1 MIVPFSRRAET
12 DVVLFYPSDSLMGQ
26 VSDCLDEWPGCN
38 LGACFGGSSPEVREA
53 LSGARTVVVDA
64 AGNPTH
70 TADAF
75 LQAVGRLGA
84 RCVAVYAE
92 ESREELE
99 LLVRKHGALLLL
111 GPLSRAQWRG
121 FFQKALKPGG
131 SEGTTR
137 KVA

>member
-26 VSDCLDEWPGCN
+26 VSDCLDKWPGCV
-38 LGACFGGSSPEVREA
+38 LGACFPRSSPEVREA
-53 LSGARTVVVDA
+53 LGGARAVVVDD
-64 AGNPTH
+64 AGDP
-70 TADAF
+70 ARAKDAF
-75 LQAVGRLGA
+75 LQAVGQLGA
-84 RCVAVYAE
+84 CCVAVYAE
-92 ESREELE
+92 ETREGFEF
-99 LLVRKHGALLLL
+99 LVRQHGALLLL